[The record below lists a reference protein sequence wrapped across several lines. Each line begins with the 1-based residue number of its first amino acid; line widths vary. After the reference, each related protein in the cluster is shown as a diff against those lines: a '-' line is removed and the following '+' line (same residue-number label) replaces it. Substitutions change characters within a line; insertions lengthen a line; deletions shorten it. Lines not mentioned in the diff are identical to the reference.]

1 MGITRPW
8 RKLKINFLLAS
19 TRYAA
24 QGAPLAEQRSVLKG
38 KANLSIMGFIQ
49 DLFSGGAITLVD
61 SVGKVLDNV
70 VTTKEEK
77 MQLENEIRKSE
88 IQFQLEMKKL
98 SNEEQRMIM
107 DDMNS
112 ARNREVQIQTSENA
126 SKLAKSV
133 SPILAFGTTLLT
145 MLFFYIL
152 VFKPNSISAD
162 SKEIVLYILGVLSAI
177 LTQVYSYYFGSSA
190 GSADKAKT
198 IANMKDKP

>member
-1 MGITRPW
+1 
-8 RKLKINFLLAS
+8 
-19 TRYAA
+19 
-24 QGAPLAEQRSVLKG
+24 
-38 KANLSIMGFIQ
+38 MGFIQ
-49 DLFSGGAITLVD
+49 DLFSGGASTLVD

-126 SKLAKSV
+126 STLAKSV

-198 IANMKDKP
+198 IANMKDKS